1 MLDFVNK
8 WKHKIAHYI
17 DVRLQLMKLSII
29 ERVSNVL
36 SYFIF
41 AFITLFLGVAIL
53 VFLGISIG
61 EALSSLVDSR
71 ALGYLMTTGI
81 YVLLFVVLILCRTAI
96 TNKFAGVFITMLT
109 HIDDEEKDDKDEH
122 HNNPA

>member
-8 WKHKIAHYI
+8 WKHKVAHYI
-17 DVRLQLMKLSII
+17 DVRLQLMKLTVI

-41 AFITLFLGVAIL
+41 AFISLFLGVAIL

-71 ALGYLMTTGI
+71 ALGYLLTTVI
-81 YVLLFVVLILCRTAI
+81 YILFLVILFLARTAI

-109 HIDDEEKDDKDEH
+109 HIDDEEKEDKDAH
-122 HNNPA
+122 KDKA